1 MDNHWSDYIQ
11 TTEELYAS
19 RDSRFTVKN
28 KDAWISHIGVNPG
41 MKVLEV
47 GCAGGIF
54 CHNLKKY
61 IPDLDITGLD
71 FDRNHIIF
79 AREKAK
85 ESGLCCTFV
94 EGEIGAMPF
103 ADGTFDLV
111 YSHTVAE
118 HVPPDDFFGEQRRV
132 LKPGGRI
139 TVLSVRTA
147 LGLKDRS
154 DSEVHEEE
162 KVLLEKLWS
171 NAENVFEKYDVGKYE
186 MEEHEYPRRLAEY
199 GFRNVDVQF
208 FTIMDYSPDSA
219 SVSDEEAIR
228 QIENHRI
235 INLSQVQKGIR
246 LAPHAL
252 SEQEYEQ
259 LKYRINQ
266 RYDKRIE
273 KYKKGIPVWDFE
285 SSTILSVSGR
295 K

>member
-11 TTEELYAS
+11 TTKELYAS
-19 RDSRFTVKN
+19 RDNRFTVKN
-28 KDAWISHIGVNPG
+28 KDVWISHIGVNPG

-171 NAENVFEKYDVGKYE
+171 NYVAENECEIVGKFVSVTKEFYVYKTTIN
-186 MEEHEYPRRLAEY
+186 HADIA
-199 GFRNVDVQF
+199 FVQALLGGAGAVQ
-208 FTIMDYSPDSA
+208 IM
-219 SVSDEEAIR
+219 
-228 QIENHRI
+228 
-235 INLSQVQKGIR
+235 
-246 LAPHAL
+246 
-252 SEQEYEQ
+252 EQ
-259 LKYRINQ
+259 LIAGGVQ
-266 RYDKRIE
+266 EIIAA
-273 KYKKGIPVWDFE
+273 GCCGA
-285 SSTILSVSGR
+285 LAMG
-295 K
+295 